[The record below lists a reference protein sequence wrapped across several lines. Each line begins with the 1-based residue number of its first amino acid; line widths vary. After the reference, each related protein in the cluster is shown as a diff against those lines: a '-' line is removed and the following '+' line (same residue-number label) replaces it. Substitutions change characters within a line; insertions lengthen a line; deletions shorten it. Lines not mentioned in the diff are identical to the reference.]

1 MKPHKE
7 NLIIFTSIILSFFCG
22 TFFWENINFEFTD
35 PKIIGNYTLAEHDAK
50 NDILRYVFFI
60 FITIFNYISVRF
72 YMNNRIFKKIY
83 SLKKN
88 DFEDLKINNSSILL
102 LFIVTCF
109 LLLQFFSIEFP
120 DHKIDS
126 YHDGQRLSSAFK
138 NYLDDTLW
146 SGSYVTVGIFYE
158 TLSTKIIWSL
168 FDNITIGL
176 ARFAE
181 IFYILLL
188 KFFLIYLSFIFTKF
202 LKLNELYKNFFFLFN
217 SLIFLNLSDYNTAT
231 TDLISFREIPVII
244 FFILFIHLL
253 SSGYQK
259 TIIFFISILCV
270 SSLLWSIDRGLVCNL
285 LIILTL
291 LYFIF
296 KKDFKNFFVLI
307 FFLILSWFVSF
318 LIMEHEFKFFL
329 ENTISVYKEMN
340 YIHGLIHPTPFSS
353 DDNASRATKTII
365 LICFCMLISFSL
377 IFSSKN
383 YFSNRLKI
391 ILFFFSIICFVSYLY
406 ALGRSDGPHIKN
418 SFGYPVIFLS
428 IYFSYL
434 CLLKVSNFNSKISKL
449 FIYTSVIFFFL
460 IFISKLNY
468 NNIINYNERFKI
480 FSNLADTH
488 FMNEDEAQFVAE
500 ISPLIEKFS
509 CIQLFSNDAILNYL
523 LKKKSCTK
531 FYFVWS
537 AASLKKQMEFISEL
551 KNTDIIISKGQKNN
565 WDMPLSKK
573 MFVTQKY
580 ISENYYLYKSISKWN
595 ILLSKK

>member
-1 MKPHKE
+1 
-7 NLIIFTSIILSFFCG
+7 
-22 TFFWENINFEFTD
+22 
-35 PKIIGNYTLAEHDAK
+35 
-50 NDILRYVFFI
+50 
-60 FITIFNYISVRF
+60 
-72 YMNNRIFKKIY
+72 
-83 SLKKN
+83 
-88 DFEDLKINNSSILL
+88 
-102 LFIVTCF
+102 
-109 LLLQFFSIEFP
+109 
-120 DHKIDS
+120 
-126 YHDGQRLSSAFK
+126 
-138 NYLDDTLW
+138 
-146 SGSYVTVGIFYE
+146 
-158 TLSTKIIWSL
+158 
-168 FDNITIGL
+168 
-176 ARFAE
+176 
-181 IFYILLL
+181 
-188 KFFLIYLSFIFTKF
+188 
-202 LKLNELYKNFFFLFN
+202 
-217 SLIFLNLSDYNTAT
+217 
-231 TDLISFREIPVII
+231 
-244 FFILFIHLL
+244 
-253 SSGYQK
+253 
-259 TIIFFISILCV
+259 
-270 SSLLWSIDRGLVCNL
+270 
-285 LIILTL
+285 
-291 LYFIF
+291 
-296 KKDFKNFFVLI
+296 
-307 FFLILSWFVSF
+307 
-318 LIMEHEFKFFL
+318 
-329 ENTISVYKEMN
+329 MN

>member
-72 YMNNRIFKKIY
+72 YTNNRIFKKIY

-259 TIIFFISILCV
+259 TIIFFISILSV

-480 FSNLADTH
+480 FSNLTDTH

-523 LKKKSCTK
+523 LKKK
-531 FYFVWS
+531 VV
-537 AASLKKQMEFISEL
+537 LNFISSGVQL
-551 KNTDIIISKGQKNN
+551 H
-565 WDMPLSKK
+565 
-573 MFVTQKY
+573 
-580 ISENYYLYKSISKWN
+580 
-595 ILLSKK
+595 

>member
-7 NLIIFTSIILSFFCG
+7 NLIIFISIIFSFFLG
-22 TFFWENINFEFTD
+22 TFFWEKINFEFTN
-35 PKIIGNYTLAEHDAK
+35 PEILGNYTLAKHDAK
-50 NDILRYVFFI
+50 NDIFRYVFFI
-60 FITIFNYISVRF
+60 FITVFTYISVRF
-72 YMNNRIFKKIY
+72 YTDNSILKKIY
-83 SLKKN
+83 SFEKN
-88 DFEDLKINNSSILL
+88 ENEDIKLNKSSVLL
-102 LFIVTCF
+102 LFVVIFF

-138 NYLDDTLW
+138 SYLDNTLW

-158 TLSTKIIWSL
+158 TLSSKIIWIL
-168 FDNITIGL
+168 FDNVSIGL
-176 ARFAE
+176 SRFAE

-188 KFFLIYLSFIFTKF
+188 KIFLIYLSFILTKF
-202 LKLNELYKNFFFLFN
+202 LKLNGLYKNFFFLIN
-217 SLIFLNLSDYNTAT
+217 SLIFLSLSDYNTAS
-231 TDLISFREIPVII
+231 TDLISFREIPIII

-253 SSGYQK
+253 SSSYQK
-259 TIIFFISILCV
+259 TILFFISILSV
-270 SSLLWSIDRGLVCNL
+270 STLLWSVDRGLVCNL
-285 LIILTL
+285 LIFLILLHLIT
-291 LYFIF
+291 
-296 KKDFKNFFVLI
+296 KKDFKNFLVLV
-307 FFLILSWFVSF
+307 FFLTFSWLVSF

-365 LICFCMLISFSL
+365 LISLCMLISLNL
-377 IFSSKN
+377 IFSTNK
-383 YFSNRLKI
+383 YFSNRFKI
-391 ILFFFSIICFVSYLY
+391 ILFCLSIICFASYLY

-428 IYFSYL
+428 IYSSYL
-434 CLLKVSNFNSKISKL
+434 CLIKISNLNLRNSKL
-449 FIYTSVIFFFL
+449 LIYITTIFLLL
-460 IFISKLNY
+460 IFVQKLNY

-488 FMNEDEAQFVAE
+488 FMNEDEAMFVAE
-500 ISPLIEKFS
+500 IAPLIDKFN

-537 AASLKKQMEFISEL
+537 AASLKKQNEFISEL
-551 KNTDIIISKGQKNN
+551 NNADVIISKGQKNN

-573 MFVTQKY
+573 MFVAQKY
-580 ISENYYLYKSISKWN
+580 IDDNYYFYKSINKWN

>member
-72 YMNNRIFKKIY
+72 YTNNRIFKKIY

-259 TIIFFISILCV
+259 TIIFFISILSV

>member
-259 TIIFFISILCV
+259 TIIFFISILSV

>member
-72 YMNNRIFKKIY
+72 YTNNRIFKKIY

-259 TIIFFISILCV
+259 TIIFFISILSV

-509 CIQLFSNDAILNYL
+509 CIQLFSNDAIRWVEALSL
-523 LKKKSCTK
+523 VVC
-531 FYFVWS
+531 
-537 AASLKKQMEFISEL
+537 AA
-551 KNTDIIISKGQKNN
+551 IISLDNS
-565 WDMPLSKK
+565 SKPDRTSP
-573 MFVTQKY
+573 VSKY
-580 ISENYYLYKSISKWN
+580 AFADATI
-595 ILLSKK
+595 

>member
-72 YMNNRIFKKIY
+72 YTNNRIFKKIY

-217 SLIFLNLSDYNTAT
+217 
-231 TDLISFREIPVII
+231 
-244 FFILFIHLL
+244 
-253 SSGYQK
+253 
-259 TIIFFISILCV
+259 
-270 SSLLWSIDRGLVCNL
+270 
-285 LIILTL
+285 
-291 LYFIF
+291 
-296 KKDFKNFFVLI
+296 
-307 FFLILSWFVSF
+307 
-318 LIMEHEFKFFL
+318 
-329 ENTISVYKEMN
+329 
-340 YIHGLIHPTPFSS
+340 
-353 DDNASRATKTII
+353 
-365 LICFCMLISFSL
+365 
-377 IFSSKN
+377 
-383 YFSNRLKI
+383 
-391 ILFFFSIICFVSYLY
+391 
-406 ALGRSDGPHIKN
+406 
-418 SFGYPVIFLS
+418 
-428 IYFSYL
+428 
-434 CLLKVSNFNSKISKL
+434 
-449 FIYTSVIFFFL
+449 
-460 IFISKLNY
+460 
-468 NNIINYNERFKI
+468 
-480 FSNLADTH
+480 
-488 FMNEDEAQFVAE
+488 
-500 ISPLIEKFS
+500 
-509 CIQLFSNDAILNYL
+509 
-523 LKKKSCTK
+523 
-531 FYFVWS
+531 
-537 AASLKKQMEFISEL
+537 
-551 KNTDIIISKGQKNN
+551 
-565 WDMPLSKK
+565 
-573 MFVTQKY
+573 
-580 ISENYYLYKSISKWN
+580 
-595 ILLSKK
+595 